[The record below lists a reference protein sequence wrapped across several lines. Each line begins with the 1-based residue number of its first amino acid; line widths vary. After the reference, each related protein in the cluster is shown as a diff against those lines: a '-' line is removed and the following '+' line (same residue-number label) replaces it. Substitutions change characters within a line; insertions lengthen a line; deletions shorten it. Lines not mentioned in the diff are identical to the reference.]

1 MNFLKKTKYKF
12 SKKLG
17 EGAYGIVSAYN
28 DRNGKKVA
36 IKVIK
41 DLDNACDSIRILR
54 EIKILKFCTKYS
66 HPNILSL
73 IDVNVDNY
81 KKNFRTISIITERGD
96 TDLHELI
103 YRYRKNNVQL
113 GEEHYKFI
121 LFQMLSGVKHLHSAN
136 IIHRDL
142 KPSNII
148 INKDSTI
155 KIIDFGL
162 ARSYNSTMTEYVVT
176 RWYRAPEV
184 VLSPKKYQHKMDIWA
199 IGCIM
204 VELIIK
210 EPLFPAENYLHLVK
224 LIIDILNVP
233 DDDISIYQYG
243 NRIIKRRKE
252 KLKGELKKKIKKSFS
267 QYFRKKEKK
276 YNYPDDDGPDRI
288 YQPISNTLLEL
299 IKSMLT
305 FNYSS
310 RPNSECILNNEYFEE
325 YHYKLKKYK
334 NPPVQFELD
343 IEKENALIE
352 SDDLIGIKKL
362 LFFECL
368 NV

>member
-1 MNFLKKTKYKF
+1 MNFLRKTKYKF
-12 SKKLG
+12 SKKIG
-17 EGAYGIVSAYN
+17 EGAYGTVSAYN
-28 DRNGKKVA
+28 DQDGKRVA
-36 IKVIK
+36 IKMIK
-41 DLDNACDSIRILR
+41 DLDNTCDSIRILR

-73 IDVNVDNY
+73 IDINVNGY
-81 KKNFRTISIITERGD
+81 KKNYDTISIITERGD

-103 YRYRKNNVQL
+103 YKYRKNNVHL
-113 GEEHYKFI
+113 SEEHYKFI

-162 ARSYNSTMTEYVVT
+162 SRSYDSNMTEYVVT

-184 VLSPKKYQHKMDIWA
+184 VLSPKEYEHKIDIWS

-210 EPLFPAENYLHLVK
+210 EPLFHADNYLHLVK
-224 LIIDILNVP
+224 LIMNILNVP
-233 DDDISIYQYG
+233 HSDLSIYEYG
-243 NRIIKRRKE
+243 NRI
-252 KLKGELKKKIKKSFS
+252 KKKESKKIQKKTFS
-267 QYFRKKEKK
+267 QFFRKKETK
-276 YNYPDDDGPDRI
+276 YNNPNNLTDI
-288 YQPISNTLLEL
+288 YEPVSNTLLEL
-299 IKSMLT
+299 IESMLS
-305 FNYSS
+305 FNYSL
-310 RPNSECILNNEYFEE
+310 RPNSECILNNKYFDEYR
-325 YHYKLKKYK
+325 YKLEKYK
-334 NPPVQFELD
+334 NPPVQFKLD
-343 IEKENALIE
+343 IEQENALIE

-362 LFFECL
+362 LFFECTDA
-368 NV
+368 